1 MYDLQSP
8 CFTVFMMSIYRLYQV
23 LAMCFVR
30 KALDWVF
37 TRHELKW
44 LDDIMPESH
53 KREKEEKKK
62 KMEEEQQVSYHGNHI
77 NINHVFISLWP

>member
-1 MYDLQSP
+1 
-8 CFTVFMMSIYRLYQV
+8 MMIVYQV

-62 KMEEEQQVSYHGNHI
+62 KLEQELKVYYHSNSIYILPFGML
-77 NINHVFISLWP
+77 VISF